1 MTRRVLGPNTDWLV
15 SSEKPRPLQNG
26 SLTCL
31 TDVPEDHFATGPKI
45 RGSRD
50 RCGAFGD
57 LDKIGTICCIGN
69 RVNSLFQ

>member
-1 MTRRVLGPNTDWLV
+1 MTRRALAQNTDWLV
-15 SSEKPRPLQNG
+15 PEKPHRLQHG

-50 RCGAFGD
+50 GCGASGD